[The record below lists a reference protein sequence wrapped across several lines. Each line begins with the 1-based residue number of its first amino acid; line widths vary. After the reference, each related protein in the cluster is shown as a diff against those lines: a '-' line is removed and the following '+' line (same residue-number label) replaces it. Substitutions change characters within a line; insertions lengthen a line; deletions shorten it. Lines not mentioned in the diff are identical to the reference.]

1 MKLFL
6 HIGLPKTASTFLQAT
21 FARHD
26 RIGYLGRPYTQENRS
41 FNQLQYAFD
50 GAWDPV
56 EFADGLAQWR
66 SGFTDQSALVIS
78 DEMLAG
84 FPAYNFINR
93 SMIADRLAQS
103 IPDAEI
109 ILYLRNQRD
118 LLLSLYNHYVKIGWI
133 THPLDTRFVTAPGTG
148 MSLTEWQNGK
158 HDWNRSR
165 RFIDNRSFCSVE
177 HFRFSTLL
185 ALYHQRFAKVHVFLF
200 EDLQCNL
207 SSHLN
212 RLGTIMSV
220 TDLGQAAEDLDSA
233 KNASLSDADLV
244 LQLATNRLS
253 DFRPKVLKHVLVP
266 LVAMQHRDVPAR
278 ARRHVDD
285 VLQQANLMEDNKSIN
300 VRYNL
305 GMEHHAGYA
314 LA

>member
-21 FARHD
+21 FARHHS
-26 RIGYLGRPYTQENRS
+26 IGYLGRPYTQENRS

-50 GAWDPV
+50 GAWDAV
-56 EFADGLAQWR
+56 EFADVLAQWR
-66 SGFTDQSALVIS
+66 SGFTDKSALVIS

-118 LLLSLYNHYVKIGWI
+118 LLLSMYNHYVKIGWI
-133 THPLDTRFVTAPGTG
+133 AHPLDTRFVTVPGTG
-148 MSLTEWQNGK
+148 MSLTEWLNGE
-158 HDWNRSR
+158 HTWSRSR

-185 ALYHQRFAKVHVFLF
+185 ALYHQRFAKVHVLLF

-212 RLGTIMSV
+212 RLGAILSV
-220 TDLGQAAEDLDSA
+220 ADLEQAAGGLDSA
-233 KNASLSDADLV
+233 KNASMSDADLV
-244 LQLATNRLS
+244 RRLATNRLAG
-253 DFRPKVLKHVLVP
+253 FRPKALKRLLIP
-266 LVAMQHRDVPAR
+266 IVAHQHRRVAVEAR
-278 ARRHVDD
+278 QYVND
-285 VLQQANLMEDNKSIN
+285 VLRQSDLAEDNKSIN
-300 VRYNL
+300 ARYNL
-305 GMEHHAGYA
+305 GMERHEGYA

>member
-26 RIGYLGRPYTQENRS
+26 RIGYLGRPYTQENIS

-50 GAWDPV
+50 GAWNAD
-56 EFADGLAQWR
+56 EFADGIANWR
-66 SGFTDQSALVIS
+66 SGFADKSALVIS
-78 DEMLAG
+78 DELLAG

-133 THPLDTRFVTAPGTG
+133 AHPLDARFVTAPGAG
-148 MSLTEWQNGK
+148 MSMTEWLNGK
-158 HDWNRSR
+158 HEWNRSR
-165 RFIDNRSFCSVE
+165 RFIDNRSFCNVE
-177 HFRFSTLL
+177 HFRFSALL
-185 ALYHQRFAKVHVFLF
+185 ALYHQRFAKVHVLLF

-212 RLGTIMSV
+212 RLETIMSIA
-220 TDLGQAAEDLDSA
+220 DLGKSAEGLDA
-233 KNASLSDADLV
+233 VKNASMSDADLV
-244 LQLATNRLS
+244 RRLATNRLS
-253 DFRPKVLKHVLVP
+253 DFRPMMLQRLLIPILTKQHQHVPVQARQHVVEVLR
-266 LVAMQHRDVPAR
+266 QS
-278 ARRHVDD
+278 
-285 VLQQANLMEDNKSIN
+285 NLAEDNKSIN
-300 VRYNL
+300 ARYGL
-305 GMEHHAGYA
+305 GMEHHEGYA